1 MSATPLLQARNLNV
15 SFGGIQAVKEVMLD
29 IAPQELLCVIGP
41 NGAGKSTLL
50 GLLSGTLRPH
60 AGRLLINGKD
70 LTRKPPH
77 AFARRGV
84 IRKFQGTNVFQWL
97 SVKDNLIVAG
107 QGVAADRAEPAPQLQ
122 DILYLTGLRHR
133 ADDMA
138 ECLPH
143 GERQWLEIGMALM
156 CQPRLLLLDEPA
168 AGMSV
173 EGTRRMAD
181 MLRRLAREMAVVV
194 IEHDIAF
201 VRQLNCRTL
210 VMHQG
215 EVIREGG
222 FEDIEQDEQIR
233 RIYLGRGKEEQH
245 ARRA

>member
-1 MSATPLLQARNLNV
+1 MSVEPLMQARGVNV
-15 SFGGIQAVKEVMLD
+15 AFGGIHAVKDVELEIRPD
-29 IAPQELLCVIGP
+29 ELLCVIGP

-50 GLLSGTLRPH
+50 ALLSGTLRPNS
-60 AGRLLINGKD
+60 GRLLLDGRD

-77 AFARRGV
+77 EFARRGV

-97 SVKDNLIVAG
+97 SVRDNLIVAA
-107 QGVAADRAEPAPQLQ
+107 QGVAADRSTPMPDLQ
-122 DILYLTGLRHR
+122 DILSLTGLRHR
-133 ADDMA
+133 ADEVA

-156 CQPRLLLLDEPA
+156 CRPRLLLLDEPA

-173 EGTRRMAD
+173 DGTRRMAD
-181 MLRRLAREMAVVV
+181 MLRRLAQETAVVV
-194 IEHDIAF
+194 IEHDIGF
-201 VRQLNCRTL
+201 VRQLGCRTL

-215 EVIREGG
+215 EVIREGA
-222 FEDIEQDEQIR
+222 FVDIEQDEQIR
-233 RIYLGRGKEEQH
+233 SIYLGRGKEERH

>member
-1 MSATPLLQARNLNV
+1 MNAPCLLQAQSVNV
-15 SFGGIQAVKEVMLD
+15 AFGGIHAVKGVELD
-29 IAPQELLCVIGP
+29 IAPAELLCVIGP

-50 GLLSGTLRPH
+50 GLLSGTLRPNS
-60 AGRLLINGKD
+60 GRLLVDGRD

-77 AFARRGV
+77 EFARRGV

-97 SVKDNLIVAG
+97 TVRDNLIVAG
-107 QGVAADRAEPAPQLQ
+107 QGVAADRSVPMPDLQ
-122 DILYLTGLRHR
+122 DILGLTGLRHR
-133 ADDMA
+133 ADEMA

-173 EGTRRMAD
+173 DGTRRMAD
-181 MLRRLAREMAVVV
+181 LLRRLAREIAVVV
-194 IEHDIAF
+194 IEHDIGF
-201 VRQLNCRTL
+201 VRQLACRTL

-215 EVIREGG
+215 EVIREGA
-222 FEDIEQDEQIR
+222 FVDIEQDEQIR
-233 RIYLGRGKEEQH
+233 SIYLGRGKEVHH

>member
-1 MSATPLLQARNLNV
+1 MNAAPLLQAQNLNV
-15 SFGGIQAVKEVMLD
+15 AFGGIQAVKAVELN
-29 IAPQELLCVIGP
+29 IASEELMCVIGP

-50 GLLSGTLRPH
+50 GLMSGTLRPNS
-60 AGRLLINGKD
+60 GRLLVDGKD
-70 LTRKPPH
+70 LTRRPPH
-77 AFARRGV
+77 QFARRGV

-97 SVKDNLIVAG
+97 SVRDNLIVAG
-107 QGVAADRAEPAPQLQ
+107 QGVAADRHGPMP
-122 DILYLTGLRHR
+122 DYRNILTLTGLRHR
-133 ADDMA
+133 ADETA

-181 MLRRLAREMAVVV
+181 LLRRLAREIAVVV
-194 IEHDIAF
+194 IEHDIDF

-215 EVIREGG
+215 QVIREGS
-222 FEDIEQDEQIR
+222 FADIEQDEQIR
-233 RIYLGRGKEEQH
+233 SIYLGRSKEEQH

>member
-1 MSATPLLQARNLNV
+1 MSAVPMLQAQGLNV
-15 SFGGIQAVKEVMLD
+15 AFGGIHAVKEVMLS
-29 IAPQELLCVIGP
+29 IASRELLCVIGP

-50 GLLSGTLRPH
+50 SLISGTLRPDS
-60 AGRLLINGKD
+60 GRLLIDGRD

-97 SVKDNLIVAG
+97 TVRENLIVAG
-107 QGVAADRAEPAPQLQ
+107 QGVAADRDLPAPDLQ
-122 DILYLTGLRHR
+122 DVMTLTGLRHR
-133 ADDMA
+133 SDDVA

-173 EGTRRMAD
+173 EGARRMAD
-181 MLRRLAREMAVVV
+181 LLRRLSKETAVVV
-194 IEHDIAF
+194 IEHDISF
-201 VRQLNCRTL
+201 VRQLGCRTL

-215 EVIREGG
+215 EVIREGA
-222 FEDIEQDEQIR
+222 FADIENDEQIR
-233 RIYLGRGKEEQH
+233 HIYLGRGRGGQD
-245 ARRA
+245 AGSA

>member
-1 MSATPLLQARNLNV
+1 MNAPSLLKAQSVNV
-15 SFGGIQAVKEVMLD
+15 AFGGIHAVKEVALD
-29 IAPQELLCVIGP
+29 IAPAELLCVIGP

-60 AGRLLINGKD
+60 SGRLLIDGKD

-77 AFARRGV
+77 EFARRGV

-97 SVKDNLIVAG
+97 SVRDNLIVAG
-107 QGVAADRAEPAPQLQ
+107 QGVAADRSNSPPELQ

-133 ADDMA
+133 ADELA

-181 MLRRLAREMAVVV
+181 MLRRMAQEIAVVV
-194 IEHDIAF
+194 IEHDIGF

-215 EVIREGG
+215 EVIREGS
-222 FEDIEQDEQIR
+222 FADIEQDEQIR
-233 RIYLGRGKEEQH
+233 RIYLGRGKEEHH
-245 ARRA
+245 A